1 MKWNRIFTIVVDS
14 LGVGALQ
21 DGILYG
27 DINVD
32 TLGHIASYSN
42 GLTIPNLSSLGIA
55 NLHFL
60 DQVNPVANP
69 LGYYCKAAET
79 SKGKDT
85 ITGHYEL
92 MGLVSE
98 KPFITFTEQGFPKE
112 LILEMERQLGF
123 QLIGNKAASGTEII
137 EELGEQHIRE
147 KKLIIY
153 TSADSVLQ
161 IAAHE
166 QYFGLE
172 ELYRCCEITRSIT
185 LDPKWR
191 IGRVIARPFIGE
203 PGAFHRTANR
213 KDYAL
218 DPSGTTALDLLTHS
232 GYQVIAIGKIADI
245 FNRKGISEEIH
256 STSSIEGMKQTIAKM
271 DQSFQ
276 GLCFTN
282 LVDFDALWGHRR
294 NPDGYRMELER
305 FDILL
310 GEFMK
315 KMKSNDLLILCADH
329 GNDPTYIGSDH
340 TREYIPI
347 IFYSPCMQGH
357 GLLPIAK
364 SFSIVGKTILENFD
378 IKNQLYGSSYFSFLF

>member
-42 GLTIPNLSSLGIA
+42 GLSIPNLTSLGIA

-60 DQVNPVANP
+60 NQVNPVAKP
-69 LGYYCKAAET
+69 LGYYCKAAEKG
-79 SKGKDT
+79 KGKDT

-112 LILEMERQLGF
+112 LIVEMERQFGY

-172 ELYRCCEITRSIT
+172 ELYRCCEIARSIT
-185 LDPKWR
+185 LDQKWR

-218 DPSGTTALDLLTHS
+218 DPSGTTALDLLKRN

-357 GLLPIAK
+357 GLLPISK

-378 IKNQLYGSSYFSFLF
+378 IENQLYGSSYFSFLL